1 MSGAERLKQVAC
13 AAIDAAQEQLGDVS
27 REIWCKPE
35 LAFKEKHAHKILT
48 DFLDEHGFQTER
60 SYKLET
66 AFKATYGSRADG
78 PNVSFISEYDALPEI
93 GHACGHN
100 LIAEVGVGAGLGLM
114 AAMKVAGKPLGQV
127 TVLGTPA
134 EEGPGGKIHLIEA
147 GAFTDV
153 DVAMMAHPF
162 PDNDFRPVALARL
175 SLDVVYTGRA
185 SHAAGYP
192 WEGVNDLDAAVT
204 CYQGI
209 SCLRQQCKPDWRV
222 HCIILEG
229 GVKVNIIPERARLHV
244 GVRAPSDEEMFM
256 LKDKVMNIITSAAT
270 STGCQVEHKLM
281 SKPYSSMLSNEV
293 MVGLFEKNVSR
304 VQPPEVPTRP
314 GSVFGSTDMG
324 NVAHVVPS
332 IHPNFHIGGR
342 AVNHTRDFTG
352 DAGSPMAQEYTL
364 QIMKALAMTAIDIL
378 TDQER
383 LQEIK
388 QAFAKSMSVFN

>member
-1 MSGAERLKQVAC
+1 MCDVEDLKLAAC
-13 AAIDAAQEQLGDVS
+13 AAIDAAKKQLNNIS
-27 REIWCKPE
+27 TEIWSKPE
-35 LAFKEKHAHKILT
+35 LGFEERHAHNILT
-48 DFLDEHGFQTER
+48 DFLENHGFQTER

-66 AFKATYGSRADG
+66 AFRATYGSREDG
-78 PNVSFISEYDALPEI
+78 PNVTFISEYDALPEI

-114 AAMKVAGKPLGQV
+114 AAMKAAGKPLGQV

-134 EEGPGGKIHLIEA
+134 EESAGGKIDLIEA

-162 PDNDFRPVALARL
+162 PENDFRPIALAYYGL
-175 SLDVVYTGRA
+175 EIVYTGKA

-192 WEGVNDLDAAVT
+192 WEGVNALDAAVT

-209 SCLRQQCKPDWRV
+209 SFLRQQCKPDWRI

-244 GVRAPSDEEMFM
+244 TVRAPSDQEMF
-256 LKDKVMNIITSAAT
+256 LLRDKVINIITSAAT
-270 STGCQVEHKLM
+270 STGCQVEYKLFDRPC
-281 SKPYSSMLSNEV
+281 SAMLNNGV
-293 MVGLFEKNVSR
+293 MVDLFEHNLSR
-304 VQPPEVPTRP
+304 VQPPEVPTRT

-324 NVAHVVPS
+324 NVAQVVPS

-364 QIMKALAMTAIDIL
+364 QVMKALAMTAVDIV
-378 TDQER
+378 TSKDR

-388 QAFAKSMSVFN
+388 QAFAEGSNYT